1 MLTAKTNVSPKQTSC
16 LTYAKVTEAIR
27 NIGFNGRLARIG
39 GELYFVRDGQNGHGM
54 RRTEASR
61 LNHYSLEQWLTV
73 CRNSM
78 ADAAREHH
86 FMLTGEWPGPV
97 SND

>member
-1 MLTAKTNVSPKQTSC
+1 MLTAKTKASPKQTPR

-27 NIGFNGRLARIG
+27 EIGFNGRLTRIG
-39 GELYFVRDGQNGHGM
+39 GELYFVPDGKHGQGT

-61 LNHYSLEQWLTV
+61 LNDYSLEQWQTV

-78 ADAAREHH
+78 SDAAREQHY
-86 FMLTGEWPGPV
+86 MLTGEWPEV
-97 SND
+97 SRR